1 MGKISSYPS
10 DTNVTT
16 SDRLIGSD
24 NENANETKNY
34 SVGDIINL
42 ASSIIIPQV
51 AGSFVPYTG
60 ATGDVDLGVYDIN
73 ADAATFSV
81 VTTQDIYSST
91 LFNIVSNPTIFIGD
105 DSVQPVGLLI
115 NTSTKTFKLGDYNGN
130 FNGTG
135 INIEDGSSRI
145 TFVGGF
151 NLSNGQ
157 GTAGQ
162 VLKSNGAGV
171 TPSWVSL
178 PSLTGYVPYTGATG
192 AVDLGTNGLTAD
204 SLQANYGSITTEL
217 NVTSSAIFILDGSF
231 ESGGSTGTSGQ
242 ILKSLGAGAAPNWVN
257 ISTLLTG
264 YVPYTGATTGVN
276 LGIYSLTA
284 ANVNANNVVPVLGGS
299 GNIFFG
305 GAGGYNVAHNG
316 VFANGTDVTI
326 LGDSSSSGNAT
337 RIEIDDTNE
346 LIIIGTIGNTN
357 IKVDISSGGQYISFN
372 NAGVDLS
379 LIHELYLV
387 NGEGTVGEVLI
398 SNGAGSPP
406 LWSSAPELATNTFW
420 KGSFYDSITQTLA
433 AANTATPVILRN
445 TDAPA
450 TNGVS
455 IVTDG
460 TNLSRITFANAGVYN
475 ILFSAQLA
483 NSAGSAQT
491 VDFWLRKNGS
501 TAAANIANTNGKVQ
515 LQGSANYLMAAWNY
529 FVTVAAGDYIQLV
542 WAATST
548 NITMVTEVANALHP
562 ATPSIILTANIV

>member
-10 DTNVTT
+10 DANVTT

-24 NENANETKNY
+24 NENSNETKNFEI
-34 SVGDIINL
+34 GDIINL
-42 ASSIIIPQV
+42 ASSIILPQV
-51 AGSFVPYTG
+51 AGSYVPYTG
-60 ATGDVDLGVYDIN
+60 ATSDVNLGVYDIN

-91 LFNIVSNPTIFIGD
+91 LYNVVSNPTIFIGD
-105 DSVQPVGLLI
+105 DSLQPVGLLI

-151 NLSNGQ
+151 NLSNG
-157 GTAGQ
+157 
-162 VLKSNGAGV
+162 
-171 TPSWVSL
+171 
-178 PSLTGYVPYTGATG
+178 
-192 AVDLGTNGLTAD
+192 
-204 SLQANYGSITTEL
+204 
-217 NVTSSAIFILDGSF
+217 
-231 ESGGSTGTSGQ
+231 
-242 ILKSLGAGAAPNWVN
+242 
-257 ISTLLTG
+257 
-264 YVPYTGATTGVN
+264 
-276 LGIYSLTA
+276 
-284 ANVNANNVVPVLGGS
+284 
-299 GNIFFG
+299 
-305 GAGGYNVAHNG
+305 
-316 VFANGTDVTI
+316 
-326 LGDSSSSGNAT
+326 
-337 RIEIDDTNE
+337 
-346 LIIIGTIGNTN
+346 
-357 IKVDISSGGQYISFN
+357 
-372 NAGVDLS
+372 
-379 LIHELYLV
+379 
-387 NGEGTVGEVLI
+387 EGTVGEVLT
-398 SNGAGSPP
+398 SQGAGATPV
-406 LWSSAPELATNTFW
+406 WSSAPELATNTFW

-483 NSAGSAQT
+483 NSGGSAQT
-491 VDFWLRKNGS
+491 VDFWLRQNGS

-548 NITMVTEVANALHP
+548 NISMVSEAANALHP